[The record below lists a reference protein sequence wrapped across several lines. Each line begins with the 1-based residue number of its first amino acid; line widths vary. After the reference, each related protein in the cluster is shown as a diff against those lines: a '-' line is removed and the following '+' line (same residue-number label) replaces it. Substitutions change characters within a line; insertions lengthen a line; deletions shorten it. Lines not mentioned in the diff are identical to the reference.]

1 MRKKRAIETP
11 EERVERV
18 NQNVHE
24 RQECRAADEDAMDER
39 VRRNI
44 EQHGP

>member
-18 NQNVHE
+18 NQNAHE
-24 RQECRAADEDAMDER
+24 REECRAADEDAIDGR